1 MAIPRMTSRP
11 NCAINYHPDGY
22 KADREQVK
30 GRHAAGAGFLK
41 GFIDH
46 SGVDRLVALTP
57 SKAHFEDFQNVAR
70 ALDPAGRSTVWARPL
85 DARTLRETG
94 AVFMPGP
101 GFEDEAW
108 NRRLANERDFS
119 LCGLTHTVASDRVIN
134 ALGRYLIAPTQP
146 WDALICTST
155 SVRAVVERVIES
167 HADYLAERA
176 GVRFKSPVRLPV
188 IPLGVDCDFHAAD
201 ADKQAVG
208 AELRRQLG
216 IGENDLAALFL
227 GRLSFHA
234 KAHPTPMF
242 MAMERAAR
250 RTPDQTLHLL
260 IVGQFPNEWIE
271 KEFKEAAARFCQ
283 NARVHILDGARN
295 DIVRAAWSGSDIFIS
310 LSDNIQESFGLT
322 PIEAMAAGLPCVVSD
337 YDGYKDTVVDGET
350 GFRIPTTAP
359 GPGAGV
365 DIADRYGIGLDSY
378 DRFIGIAAMSTMT
391 DIDACAEAIVRLA
404 EDRELRARM
413 SAACVA
419 RARRLYD
426 WRVVV
431 AAYQDLWAE
440 LAEIRAGAEGVG
452 IRDHATQAAKVDFPD
467 PFDMFQG
474 HPSTLLTENTL
485 ARVKGSSAK
494 ADLEIVR
501 MGELHTFVS
510 YALLSEAELNGL
522 MSELSAGPK
531 RVGDLAAFAGN
542 RRKLL
547 RTLAW
552 LGKFDLVEFK

>member
-1 MAIPRMTSRP
+1 MSPRP

-46 SGVDRLVALTP
+46 SGVDRLVAMTP
-57 SKAHFEDFQNVAR
+57 SKTHFEDFRNVAR
-70 ALDPAGRSTVWARPL
+70 ALDPAGREAVWARPL
-85 DARTLRETG
+85 DARVLREVG
-94 AVFMPGP
+94 AIFMPGP

-108 NRRLANERDFS
+108 NRRLGNERDYS

-134 ALGRYLIAPTQP
+134 ALGRYLVAPTQP

-167 HADYLAERA
+167 HADYLAERS
-176 GVRFKSPVRLPV
+176 GTRFKNPVQLPV
-188 IPLGVDCDFHAAD
+188 IPLGVDCDFHARSDASQGAGAD
-201 ADKQAVG
+201 
-208 AELRRQLG
+208 LRRRLG
-216 IGENDLAALFL
+216 IAEDDLAALFL

-234 KAHPTPMF
+234 KAHPTPML

-250 RTPDQTLHLL
+250 RTPDQTLHLV
-260 IVGQFPNEWIE
+260 IVGQFPNQWIE
-271 KEFKEAAARFCQ
+271 KEFKDAAKRFCGA
-283 NARVHILDGARN
+283 ARVHILDGASHEV
-295 DIVRAAWSGSDIFIS
+295 VRAAWSGSDIFIS

-378 DRFIGIAAMSTMT
+378 DRFIGIAALSTMT
-391 DIDACAEAIVRLA
+391 DVDACAEAISRLA
-404 EDRELRARM
+404 TDRDLRARM
-413 SAACVA
+413 SAAGVE
-419 RARRLYD
+419 RARRFYD

-431 AAYQDLWAE
+431 ESYQDLWAE
-440 LAEIRAGAEGVG
+440 LAELRSGAQGIG
-452 IRDHATQAAKVDFPD
+452 IRNHATQAAKVDFPD

-474 HPSTLLTENTL
+474 HPSRLLTENSVVAFKSKSP
-485 ARVKGSSAK
+485 AR
-494 ADLEIVR
+494 DLEIVR

-510 YALLSEAELNGL
+510 YALLPEPSLDAL
-522 MSELSAGPK
+522 MEELSAGPK
-531 RVGDLAAFAGN
+531 KVGDLAAFSRDG
-542 RRKLL
+542 RKLL

>member
-1 MAIPRMTSRP
+1 MSSRP

-46 SGVDRLVALTP
+46 SGVDQFVAMTP
-57 SKAHFEDFQNVAR
+57 SKAHFEDFQNVTK
-70 ALDPAGRSTVWARPL
+70 ALDPKGRQAVWARPL
-85 DARTLRETG
+85 DARTLRDVG

-101 GFEDEAW
+101 GFDEEAW
-108 NRRLANERDFS
+108 HRRLANERDYS

-167 HADYLAERA
+167 HAEYLAERSGA
-176 GVRFKSPVRLPV
+176 RFKNPVRLPV
-188 IPLGVDCDFHAAD
+188 IPLGVDCEFHAPTDARQAAGAD
-201 ADKQAVG
+201 
-208 AELRRQLG
+208 LRRSLG

-242 MAMERAAR
+242 MAMERAAKQ
-250 RTPDQTLHLL
+250 TPGQTLHLL
-260 IVGQFPNEWIE
+260 VVGQFPNQWIE
-271 KEFKEAAARFCQ
+271 KEFKDAAARFCQ
-283 NARVHILDGARN
+283 NARVHVLDGAKN

-350 GFRIPTTAP
+350 GFRIPTIAP

-365 DIADRYGIGLDSY
+365 DIADRYGIGLETY
-378 DRFIGIAAMSTMT
+378 DRFIGIAALSTMT
-391 DIDACAEAIVRLA
+391 DVDACATAISRLA
-404 EDRELRARM
+404 NDRELRARM
-413 SAACVA
+413 SAAGRE
-419 RARRLYD
+419 RAARLYD

-431 AAYQDLWAE
+431 GAYQDLWAE
-440 LAEIRAGAEGVG
+440 LAEIRSGAEGIG
-452 IRDHATQAAKVDFPD
+452 IRDHATQSAKTDFPD

-474 HPSTLLTENTL
+474 HPTSLLTESSMVGFKSKSP
-485 ARVKGSSAK
+485 AR
-494 ADLEIVR
+494 DLEVVR

-510 YALLSEAELNGL
+510 YALLPEPSLDAL
-522 MSELSAGPK
+522 MAELSAGPK
-531 RVGDLAAFAGN
+531 RVGDLAAFQRD

-552 LGKFDLVEFK
+552 LGKFDLVEFQ

>member
-1 MAIPRMTSRP
+1 MPLRP

-46 SGVDRLVALTP
+46 SGVDKLVALTP
-57 SKAHFEDFQNVAR
+57 SKAHFEDFRNVAR
-70 ALDPAGRSTVWARPL
+70 VLDGAGRETVWARPL
-85 DARTLRETG
+85 DARTLCGVG
-94 AVFMPGP
+94 AVFLPGP
-101 GFEDEAW
+101 GFEEEAW
-108 NRRLANERDFS
+108 NRRLASERDYS

-155 SVRAVVERVIES
+155 SVRAVVERVIAS
-167 HADYLAERA
+167 HAEYLAQRSGA
-176 GVRFKSPVRLPV
+176 LFKSPVRLPV
-188 IPLGVDCDFHAAD
+188 IPLGVDCDFHAPSDAKKAAGAD
-201 ADKQAVG
+201 
-208 AELRRQLG
+208 LRRRLG
-216 IGENDLAALFL
+216 IGGNDLAALFL

-250 RTPDQTLHLL
+250 RTPGQTLHLV
-260 IVGQFPNEWIE
+260 IVGQFPNQWIE
-271 KEFKEAAARFCQ
+271 REFKDAAKRFCRD
-283 NARVHILDGARN
+283 ARVHILDGADN

-365 DIADRYGIGLDSY
+365 DFADRYGIGLDTY

-391 DIDACAEAIVRLA
+391 DVDACADAISRLA
-404 EDRELRARM
+404 TDTDLRRRM
-413 SAACVA
+413 GAAGA
-419 RARRLYD
+419 ERARRLYD

-431 AAYQDLWAE
+431 GAYQALWAE
-440 LAEIRAGAEGVG
+440 LAEIRSGAEGMG
-452 IRDHATQAAKVDFPD
+452 IRDHATQSAKVDFPD

-474 HPSTLLTENTL
+474 HPTTLLAENN
-485 ARVKGSSAK
+485 VVGFKSKSPAK
-494 ADLEIVR
+494 DLEIVQ

-510 YALLSEAELNGL
+510 YMLLPEPSLDALME
-522 MSELSAGPK
+522 ELSAGPRK
-531 RVGDLAAFAGN
+531 IGELAAFRN
-542 RRKLL
+542 DRRKLL
-547 RTLAW
+547 RTLTW